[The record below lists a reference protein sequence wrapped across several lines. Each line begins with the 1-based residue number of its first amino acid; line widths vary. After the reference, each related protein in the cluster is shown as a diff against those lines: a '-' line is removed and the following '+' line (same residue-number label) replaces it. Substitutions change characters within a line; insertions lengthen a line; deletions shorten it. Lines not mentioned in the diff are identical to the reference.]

1 MNQQR
6 LMDKTLKDFTV
17 KDGIKLYFLMQGIL
31 YVKRNLIGGVSD
43 GVKHIK
49 YVRADVNDKG
59 DKIEY
64 FPIPNPT
71 KGES

>member
-43 GVKHIK
+43 GIRNIK
-49 YVRADVNDKG
+49 YVRADVSDKG
-59 DKIEY
+59 NKIEY
-64 FPIPNPT
+64 IPNPT